1 MSTHAL
7 SKQMGNSTAMLDKH
21 YSKYSP
27 MINADMHSGRN
38 MRAVVEKVAK
48 TTELGMVEVAFGM
61 FADGKLEEA
70 ELLAAIGVGR
80 DGYLVT
86 EEIALKAMAAKADE
100 LIGGE
105 TLLRI
110 LNG

>member
-48 TTELGMVEVAFGM
+48 TADVGLVEMAFGM
-61 FADGKLEEA
+61 LAAGKLDET

-80 DGYLVT
+80 DSYVAT
-86 EEIALKAMAAKADE
+86 EGIKLKAMAAKADG
-100 LIGGE
+100 LIGSE
-105 TLLRI
+105 MLLRI